1 MESEPEALV
10 RMSWSLTASGALEA
24 INITGSYKYYDF
36 TSVVWQR
43 TRKFLDRFI
52 FFSLS
57 MTSRWLSL
65 QDYFFMETK
74 LCIFL
79 YHFTGVITHD

>member
-1 MESEPEALV
+1 MESEPEALI
-10 RMSWSLTASGALEA
+10 RMSEPESKQSPG
-24 INITGSYKYYDF
+24 NTGSYKYYDF

-74 LCIFL
+74 LCIFFISL
-79 YHFTGVITHD
+79 HRSDHT